1 MKDIDRLKK
10 EQLELKEKLLKLTD
24 FINSEEYYNI
34 GISDRNLLNQQ
45 RAGMEIYLNALT
57 RRICGESDASSSSS
71 IMLPLLM
78 SMFSAPSFGAS
89 DGKDK
94 LQEVIADSISKE
106 QD

>member
-1 MKDIDRLKK
+1 MKDIDRLKE
-10 EQLELKEKLLKLTD
+10 EQLELKKRLLELTD
-24 FINSEEYYNI
+24 FINSEEYYKI

-57 RRICGESDASSSSS
+57 RRICGESDASSSLS

-78 SMFSAPSFGAS
+78 SMFSAPSFGAP

-94 LQEVIADSISKE
+94 LQEIIADSVSKE